1 MSASYPS
8 AVKAFATRNSGD
20 TIQASHIDDLQD
32 EVTAIE
38 TGLLTGTAPI
48 SASNAT
54 FAHLSV
60 TGDST
65 LVSSTLKIG
74 AVPYVFPSSG
84 GSSGQVLTCVSTSG
98 STMALEW
105 RSPSLSGGLTV
116 LHAGNGTDAS
126 AGATTVDSFSI
137 NGLTANDSI
146 EVVYTLE
153 ASSQGVAAI
162 FLNHATDAVNLV
174 SITGG
179 NSVNA
184 NTAIQ
189 GSAILRQRQNAST
202 TFACTAEG
210 QILGGA
216 RSDTSAS
223 QGVTT
228 AWTATWALAL
238 RHSGVTAGG
247 TLRWGWAVHKR
258 AGQ

>member
-1 MSASYPS
+1 MSASYPT
-8 AVKAFATRNSGD
+8 AVKTFATRNNGD

-38 TGLLTGTAPI
+38 SGLLNGSAPI
-48 SASNAT
+48 SASNAA

-84 GSSGQVLTCVSTSG
+84 GSTGQVLTCVSTSG
-98 STMALEW
+98 SSMSLEW
-105 RSPSLSGGLTV
+105 RSPSFSGGLTF
-116 LHAGNGTDAS
+116 LHSANGTDVS
-126 AGATTVDSFSI
+126 AGATTVDSFTI
-137 NGLTANDSI
+137 NGLTVNDSI

-153 ASSQGVAAI
+153 ASSQTVSAT
-162 FLNHATDAVNLV
+162 FLTHATDGVNLV
-174 SITGG
+174 SVTSG
-179 NSVNA
+179 NAISANA
-184 NTAIQ
+184 AIQ
-189 GSAILRQRQNAST
+189 GCAILRQRQNAST
-202 TFACTAEG
+202 TLACIANG
-210 QILGGA
+210 QILGGG

-223 QGVTT
+223 VGITT
-228 AWTATWALAL
+228 SWLGTWALAL

-247 TLRWGWAVHKR
+247 TLRWAWTAHKR